1 MRQSIPPWRAL
12 LVFAAAL
19 VIIVD
24 GSFALAAPPASRTAF
39 IRVNQVGY
47 TTRRIEARVPDG
59 ERRGNGRHVRREVRP
74 RPPCSPAP
82 VGANLGSW
90 SSSLPNVYALDFSSV
105 ATAGTYTM
113 AVTGPSP
120 ATSPSS
126 ASTPAERVRA
136 GARELAQL
144 LPGAARRTELHPV
157 RPSHGSART

>member
-47 TTRRIEARVPDG
+47 TTAESKRAYLLASAAETGATFSVMSG
-59 ERRGNGRHVRREVRP
+59 STTVFTG
-74 RPPCSPAP
+74 P

-90 SSSLPNVYALDFSSV
+90 SSAYPNVYALDFSSV
-105 ATAGTYTM
+105 AAAGTYTI
-113 AVTGPSP
+113 AVTGPIAASSP
-120 ATSPSS
+120 NF
-126 ASTPAERVRA
+126 R
-136 GARELAQL
+136 
-144 LPGAARRTELHPV
+144 
-157 RPSHGSART
+157 